1 MKWIDTVWAQ
11 GPLKKLRA
19 MWKASDYFK
28 TEGTEQADF
37 QEFIG
42 PLADL
47 DVPDRCLPSHE
58 DFLRGEEMV
67 RDLITVADRY
77 PKQAQK
83 KGRKRASDDIVQERN
98 STEKIKRPK
107 KKDDTAC
114 NNGEKAEDHTNLYKM
129 FVSERREKVDWIPIL
144 LNSNGSKS
152 KQQYPFFIRE
162 FFFQEIVNKDIDI
175 PGDRNTFNV
184 ILKDIVCKFMQIFQ
198 HAPPWELVY
207 AFLGSTTAENG
218 PSIWR
223 QWCETKRRDVPTK
236 QQLRGSNE
244 TGRREFRW
252 ELWKTAHSRAMD
264 LAGMDLETAAK
275 AGALADDFGS
285 SEEATA
291 LCNMYASNS
300 NEGEW
305 RSKVKAKAAEFAEK
319 AWAMKATTEA
329 AAAAA
334 DAADDAA
341 AEGAA
346 DAADDAAAP
355 AAAATDA
362 SASATGTGTAANAS
376 ESAAELLPSAS
387 AATAGNDSGGG
398 SPLGSAATVVAAEP
412 AAVAS
417 DRRPLSDLAATA
429 LAVGG
434 AANASASAAGASP
447 SSLGSVSGGEL

>member
-19 MWKASDYFK
+19 VWKASDYFK

-47 DVPDRCLPSHE
+47 DVPDRCFPSHE

-129 FVSERREKVDWIPIL
+129 FVSERREKVDWTPIL
-144 LNSNGSKS
+144 LNSNGSRS

-218 PSIWR
+218 PNIWR
-223 QWCETKRRDVPTK
+223 QWCETKGRDVPTK

-264 LAGMDLETAAK
+264 LPGMDLETAAK
-275 AGALADDFGS
+275 AGALAEAFGS
-285 SEEATA
+285 SDEATT

-346 DAADDAAAP
+346 DAADDAAA
-355 AAAATDA
+355 
-362 SASATGTGTAANAS
+362 
-376 ESAAELLPSAS
+376 
-387 AATAGNDSGGG
+387 
-398 SPLGSAATVVAAEP
+398 
-412 AAVAS
+412 VAS